1 MNTTRR
7 YPRTLEEAFGPYQR
21 GTIHEPYP
29 EMHKHD
35 RIVVW
40 ASAVALVSLVGIAL
54 FSSSA
59 HAQEDPAPKPTEA
72 QRKATRCTHYGS
84 IAKSIMSMRQ
94 MGMAMST
101 LMTSPAAA
109 DSKPIQAII
118 MLAYDEPRYQSEQ
131 IKNEVIQDFRNKI
144 EAECFK

>member
-1 MNTTRR
+1 MKKIIT
-7 YPRTLEEAFGPYQR
+7 A
-21 GTIHEPYP
+21 I
-29 EMHKHD
+29 
-35 RIVVW
+35 I
-40 ASAVALVSLVGIAL
+40 AAVAI
-54 FSSSA
+54 SA
-59 HAQEDPAPKPTEA
+59 HAQEETATQPTEA

-94 MGMAMST
+94 MGVPMSS

-118 MLAYDEPRYQSEQ
+118 MLAYDTPRYQSER
-131 IKNEVIQDFRNKI
+131 IKEETIQDFRNKI